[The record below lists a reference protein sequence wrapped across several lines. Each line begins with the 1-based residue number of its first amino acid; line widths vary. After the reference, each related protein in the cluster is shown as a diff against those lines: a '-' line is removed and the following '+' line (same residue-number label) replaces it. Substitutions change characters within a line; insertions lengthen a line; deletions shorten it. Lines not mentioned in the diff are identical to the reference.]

1 MKESIGVNQL
11 NEYIE
16 QDDDDMKEDMTE
28 SIGVTQLIEYI
39 EQDDD
44 GSYCKLM
51 GWPLQ
56 TDLSVK
62 PSQPNGATLEAW
74 YPNTTPTAPSE
85 LQWVPYKV
93 VKTVPHVSRP
103 GQNHPFRGELRYN
116 RDVGWH
122 YKYPMPLRV
131 TGRPPTSN
139 LIESKN
145 YDGSITSMSLAQ
157 LCLWPQPKIKK
168 RAFIKLRR
176 IKVKAKD
183 LALHIGLPELRLRRI
198 NQQTGFRSLTKLL
211 K

>member
-1 MKESIGVNQL
+1 ME
-11 NEYIE
+11 
-16 QDDDDMKEDMTE
+16 E

-51 GWPLQ
+51 GWPPQ

-62 PSQPNGATLEAW
+62 PSQPSGATLESW
-74 YPNTTPTAPSE
+74 YPNTTPTAPSV

-103 GQNHPFRGELRYN
+103 GQNHPFRGELRYH

-122 YKYPMPLRV
+122 YKYSMPFRV
-131 TGRPPTSN
+131 TGRPPIPN
-139 LIESKN
+139 LIEPKN
-145 YDGSITSMSLAQ
+145 YNGSITSMSMAQ
-157 LCLWPQPKIKK
+157 LGIWPKPKIKK
-168 RAFIKLRR
+168 RAFIKLKR
-176 IKVKAKD
+176 IKVKVRE

-198 NQQTGFRSLTKLL
+198 NQQPGFRSLTKLL